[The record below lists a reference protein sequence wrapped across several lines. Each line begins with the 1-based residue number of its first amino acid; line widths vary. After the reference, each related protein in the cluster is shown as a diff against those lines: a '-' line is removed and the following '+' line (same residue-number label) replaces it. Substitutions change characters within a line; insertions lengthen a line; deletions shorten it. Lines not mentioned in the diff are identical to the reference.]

1 MVMQKMRPQKYN
13 EKSSIG
19 VSKMR
24 PQKYNE
30 KSSIGVSKITAGSFK
45 KSYFFE
51 RSRLA

>member
-1 MVMQKMRPQKYN
+1 MVMQ
-13 EKSSIG
+13 
-19 VSKMR
+19 KMR